1 MRVCVWLTLLANRK
15 LVVLYLSTRSKTWKA
30 RRWEVG
36 AIRYAGKRSRLCQS
50 VANASVRNADKF
62 PEELSGKMFDIM
74 RTSTRNQRVS
84 RILDI
89 DGKKK
94 IVLTTRIET
103 KLNAL
108 TTFYRNRFKF

>member
-1 MRVCVWLTLLANRK
+1 M

-62 PEELSGKMFDIM
+62 PEELSGKMLDIM
-74 RTSTRNQRVS
+74 RTSARNQRVS
-84 RILDI
+84 KILDI
-89 DGKKK
+89 DGKK
-94 IVLTTRIET
+94 RSS
-103 KLNAL
+103 
-108 TTFYRNRFKF
+108 